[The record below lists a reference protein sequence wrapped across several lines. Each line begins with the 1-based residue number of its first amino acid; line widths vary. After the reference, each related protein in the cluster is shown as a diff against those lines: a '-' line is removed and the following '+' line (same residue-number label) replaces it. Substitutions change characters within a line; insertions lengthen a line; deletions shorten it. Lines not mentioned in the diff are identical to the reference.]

1 MGFSSTLK
9 KLGMLGKL
17 LFATNGRPSK
27 IFVLHLSVFRP
38 LQSIID
44 LATDRDAITI
54 SAPTMYPGSL
64 QPLEIGATLASSL
77 LNTSEFAFLA
87 ESSEPTPS
95 STGDAAGNANATGRR
110 RGRSSVAQGTGSVD
124 RTPLP
129 HPLRASPTRASGAPR
144 LPELKLQQAWSGDEF
159 VVIERNG
166 ESDDVMGPA
175 KVREDVA
182 GSRPALRVV
191 SVRPELEQRG
201 SVASMPP
208 PIPMRS
214 PDRPGMPGAWSP

>member
-1 MGFSSTLK
+1 MHAITDT
-9 KLGMLGKL
+9 
-17 LFATNGRPSK
+17 A
-27 IFVLHLSVFRP
+27 
-38 LQSIID
+38 
-44 LATDRDAITI
+44 ADRDAITI
-54 SAPTMYPGSL
+54 SAPTMYQGSL

-87 ESSEPTPS
+87 DSSEPTPS
-95 STGDAAGNANATGRR
+95 STGDAAGNANATDRR
-110 RGRSSVAQGTGSVD
+110 RGRSSVAQGNGSVD

-159 VVIERNG
+159 VVMIERNG

-175 KVREDVA
+175 KVREDVTEVC
-182 GSRPALRVV
+182 PALRIV
-191 SVRPELEQRG
+191 SLRPELEQRG

>member
-1 MGFSSTLK
+1 MQPITDI
-9 KLGMLGKL
+9 
-17 LFATNGRPSK
+17 A
-27 IFVLHLSVFRP
+27 
-38 LQSIID
+38 
-44 LATDRDAITI
+44 ADRDAITI
-54 SAPTMYPGSL
+54 SAPSMYQGSL

-87 ESSEPTPS
+87 DSSEPTPPP
-95 STGDAAGNANATGRR
+95 TGDAATRK
-110 RGRSSVAQGTGSVD
+110 RGRSSVAEGGN
-124 RTPLP
+124 RANKTPLP

-159 VVIERNG
+159 VMIETSG
-166 ESDDVMGPA
+166 ESSDVMGPA

-182 GSRPALRVV
+182 GSRLTLTVV
-191 SVRPELEQRG
+191 SARPQLEQRG
-201 SVASMPP
+201 SVSSVPP